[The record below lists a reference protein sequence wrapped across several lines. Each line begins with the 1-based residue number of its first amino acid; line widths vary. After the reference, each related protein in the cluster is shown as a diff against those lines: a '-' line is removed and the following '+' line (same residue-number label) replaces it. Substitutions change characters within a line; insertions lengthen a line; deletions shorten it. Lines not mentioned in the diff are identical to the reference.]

1 MTTYETD
8 LAQDVVAAT
17 PYTAS
22 TVDEQKVGLAS
33 GSIDKLGTSR
43 KSN

>member
-8 LAQDVVAAT
+8 LAQDIVAAA

-33 GSIDKLGTSR
+33 ASIDELGTPG
-43 KSN
+43 KSD